1 MYRYIYW
8 KIYYFNKQD
17 KSRLDMNI
25 KKAGWLVGRRQE
37 SIDTAYRRLVPNK
50 LRTILADKSHPLRPE
65 SDNGHIE
72 ATELGFPAVRRHDT
86 CSQSVQRPVGHTVN
100 KQPDKHNTQRLEMG
114 MRGRWGWDQMEEC
127 LGVNGRRLFVPVDC
141 SLEEWEHALMMHC
154 LTVHYV

>member
-1 MYRYIYW
+1 MLGW
-8 KIYYFNKQD
+8 DASKQD
-17 KSRLDMNI
+17 KNRLDKNI
-25 KKAGWLVGRRQE
+25 REAGGGGVVVRRRQE

-114 MRGRWGWDQMEEC
+114 MRGR
-127 LGVNGRRLFVPVDC
+127 
-141 SLEEWEHALMMHC
+141 
-154 LTVHYV
+154 